1 MEAEA
6 TAIRLGFATNSEVFA
21 HPLNQQDPDAKNPL
35 SSQQRLLSDNTFELG
50 QQQKIS
56 TFDVMGID
64 VGLRSNQEVNTSVGI
79 PIHKDGINTK
89 QEDNTSAKKGA
100 KIFDTMSSIATL
112 KANPSATKSDITML
126 PINAWNGLQV

>member
-35 SSQQRLLSDNTFELG
+35 SSEQRLLSDNTKELG

-56 TFDVMGID
+56 KVDVMGID
-64 VGLRSNQEVNTSVGI
+64 VGIRNDQDVDAIVGI
-79 PIHKDGINTK
+79 PTH
-89 QEDNTSAKKGA
+89 
-100 KIFDTMSSIATL
+100 
-112 KANPSATKSDITML
+112 
-126 PINAWNGLQV
+126 